1 MRNCEKIPED
11 KPSTMVSS
19 HKGGRYQDPCQD
31 DDDRKDTSF
40 IPNRSER
47 LKKEQQNEEEGFLFI
62 SSQGSTIFPIG
73 TYAKQSLFVTK

>member
-40 IPNRSER
+40 IPNKSER
-47 LKKEQQNEEEGFLFI
+47 LKKEQQNKEEGCLFI
-62 SSQGSTIFPIG
+62 SSQCSTIFPIG
-73 TYAKQSLFVTK
+73 TCPEQSLFVIE